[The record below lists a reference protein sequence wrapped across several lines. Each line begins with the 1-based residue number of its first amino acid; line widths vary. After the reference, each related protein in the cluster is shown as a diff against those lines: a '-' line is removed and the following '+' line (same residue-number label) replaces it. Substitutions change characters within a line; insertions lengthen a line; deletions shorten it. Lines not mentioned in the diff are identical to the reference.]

1 MTLTKC
7 GSIYRDD
14 DGNFNYICDCC
25 DLEFVTAQDFEEHAL
40 ICSLDNIIQD
50 NIEIDESVESFKV
63 ELADPNDQIYQ
74 TEILYAEE
82 LDEGEYEYIDKDAST
97 GSITIEDILAELG
110 DDIQRF
116 KCDCCDE
123 YYSCSGLR
131 QQHILKKRNPN
142 FECEEC
148 PAYYE
153 KPNELSAHK
162 KLHFLANTMTCPH
175 CSEIFLSTTKM
186 KRHLSCNTANI
197 KSPAVVDKKKKK
209 PIKKK
214 TDTKKDIPEEVIE
227 TNEDG
232 SKKFTC
238 KICDKKYSYYHYL
251 KQHEKRHSENTLNHA
266 CQYCGHEFKLR
277 QNLRAHLRTHTGEKP
292 YQCKLCGKSFI
303 QAYYMT
309 IHMRIHA
316 KEKPYACELC
326 GVKFVTSSHLGRH
339 MKSHNNVKPHK
350 CSMCDRAFILPGHL
364 RDHERS
370 QHTGERPFSC
380 EVCGNQFARRKLLRQ
395 HMQLHGEK
403 KYKCKY
409 CDMVFAQSAGRR
421 GHEIRAHNAAA
432 GQQQRSLVV

>member
-1 MTLTKC
+1 MAQIKC
-7 GSIYRDD
+7 GIVYRDD
-14 DGNFNYICDCC
+14 DGNFNYVCESCQ
-25 DLEFVTAQDFEEHAL
+25 LEFITPQDFEDHAL
-40 ICSLDNIIQD
+40 IC
-50 NIEIDESVESFKV
+50 NIETEQSICD
-63 ELADPNDQIYQ
+63 DGPTQ
-74 TEILYAEE
+74 EILRIDFATADQYETEVMVSEE
-82 LDEGEYEYIDKDAST
+82 ADEGEYEMIDKEIGTEAT
-97 GSITIEDILAELG
+97 TIEDVLNELG
-110 DDIQRF
+110 DDVQMF

-123 YYSCSGLR
+123 YYACSGLR
-131 QQHILKKRNPN
+131 QQHITKKRDPGC
-142 FECEEC
+142 ECDEC

-153 KPNELSAHK
+153 KPHELNAHK
-162 KLHFLANTMTCPH
+162 KLHFLANTMTCPY
-175 CSEIFLSTTKM
+175 CSEIFLSTTKL
-186 KRHLSCNTANI
+186 KRHLNCSAASN
-197 KSPAVVDKKKKK
+197 KSPVAVDKKKKK
-209 PIKKK
+209 PLKKK
-214 TDTKKDIPEEVIE
+214 VAVKREVPDVVAEIAEDGTKK
-227 TNEDG
+227 
-232 SKKFTC
+232 FAC
-238 KICDKKYSYYHYL
+238 KICDKKYSYFHYL
-251 KQHEKRHSENTLNHA
+251 KQHEKRHSENTLHHT

-316 KEKPYACELC
+316 KEKPYKCDLC

-432 GQQQRSLVV
+432 VQQTTLLVSS